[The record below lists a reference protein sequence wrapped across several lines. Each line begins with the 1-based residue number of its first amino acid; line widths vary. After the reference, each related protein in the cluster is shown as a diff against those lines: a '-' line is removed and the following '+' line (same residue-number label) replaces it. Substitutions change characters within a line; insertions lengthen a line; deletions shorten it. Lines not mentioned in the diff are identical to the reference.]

1 MKLFKES
8 VLPSYFIGRKGDF
21 KMANFV
27 FKETKQTSMKIAGII
42 DTDNMTVEVDGEE
55 KKLATLLSVFNGG
68 SVEINVKVKE
78 ESELDEP
85 TESNEE

>member
-1 MKLFKES
+1 
-8 VLPSYFIGRKGDF
+8 
-21 KMANFV
+21 
-27 FKETKQTSMKIAGII
+27 MKIAGII

-68 SVEINVKVKE
+68 GVEINVKVKE
-78 ESELDEP
+78 ENELDEP

>member
-1 MKLFKES
+1 M
-8 VLPSYFIGRKGDF
+8 
-21 KMANFV
+21 NFAY
-27 FKETKQTSMKIAGII
+27 KKNTTTSMKIAGII
-42 DTDNMTVEVDGEE
+42 DTDNMTIDVDGEE